1 VTDSRSFG
9 RSRVTVF
16 HTDVEIDIEVAVA
29 HPITHVGDHAPG
41 HFRMRGANLIAYAP
55 CRLADDL
62 YPVKH
67 RALQQFVGVEARP
80 VMLNVAPDPVDRGQ
94 DVRQAFTVVSHK
106 ATASARTRSR
116 MRAFS
121 PRGVAT
127 ST

>member
-1 VTDSRSFG
+1 MSV
-9 RSRVTVF
+9 
-16 HTDVEIDIEVAVA
+16 
-29 HPITHVGDHAPG
+29 ITRHGTSG
-41 HFRMRGANLIAYAP
+41 MRGPDLIAYAS
-55 CRLADDL
+55 CRFADNL
-62 YPVKH
+62 YPMKH

-80 VMLNVAPDPVDRGQ
+80 VVLDVAPDPIDRGQ
-94 DVRQAFTVVSHK
+94 DVRQTFTVVSHK